1 MSKQELIREDP
12 IFEEI
17 EFEELTEAED
27 KDGTKL
33 LTIKGTASRGNM
45 FNKNNRMYPTEVLGK
60 VVEKLQPIINRGS
73 FLGQLDHPNGG
84 FFGPGR
90 GDLEGAAIKF
100 TSMWMEGDDMK
111 FTGNVIPTTAGK
123 ELEALLRS
131 KVGIGMSTRGYG
143 TMIPFKKPNGKEDKS
158 KVVVQD
164 DYELMGVDAVL
175 TPANH
180 FGKIGRYEHK
190 EGGNHVDLTMDMF
203 KKDYSELYDEVKAE
217 VTEAV
222 KADLEKDFDARVE
235 TAVAEKSEE
244 IKVAAKAEVMDSDEV
259 KNLKQ
264 TVSDIVESLKP
275 LIPGQAEYEDAKLKE
290 EIDSLK
296 DQLSVVQTDREAIK
310 GELDA
315 LKAEKVAADEKAKVV
330 DYINAKID
338 GQRFAE
344 QLKKRLEK
352 CETVEQV
359 DESFDAEVEYI
370 NSLLEDKEDPAGKGR
385 VTSEAHNDSTK
396 KQLDEQK
403 KRQQSLAGIVI
414 KQEGGN

>member
-45 FNKNNRMYPTEVLGK
+45 FNKNNRMYPTEVLNK
-60 VVEKLQPIINRGS
+60 VVEKLQPVIKRGS
-73 FLGQLDHPNGG
+73 FLGQLDHPGGG

-90 GDLEGAAIKF
+90 GDLEAAAIKF
-100 TSMWMEGDDMK
+100 TNMWMEGDDMK
-111 FTGNVIPTTAGK
+111 FTGNVIPTNAGK
-123 ELEALLRS
+123 NLEALLRS

-143 TMIPFKKPNGKEDKS
+143 TQLPHKKKDGKEDTTKL
-158 KVVVQD
+158 VVQD
-164 DYELMGVDAVL
+164 DFELMGVDAVL

-180 FGKIGRYEHK
+180 FGKIAKYEHK
-190 EGGNHVDLTMDMF
+190 EGGNNVELTMELF

-222 KADLEKDFDARVE
+222 KADLEKDFEARVE
-235 TAVAEKSEE
+235 TAIAEKTDE
-244 IKVAAKAEVMDSDEV
+244 IKEAAKAEVMDSDEV

-275 LIPGQAEYEDAKLKE
+275 LIPGQAEYEDAKKQE

-296 DQLSVVQTDREAIK
+296 EQLSVMQTDREAVK
-310 GELDA
+310 AELDG
-315 LKAEKVAADEKAKVV
+315 LKAKEAAAEEKAKVV
-330 DYINAKID
+330 EHINAKVD

-352 CETVEQV
+352 CQTIEQV

-370 NSLLEDKEDPAGKGR
+370 NSLLEDAEEPTGSGK
-385 VTSEAHNDSTK
+385 VKLESQNDATK
-396 KQLDEQK
+396 KQLDEEK
-403 KRQQSLAGIVI
+403 KRQQALAGIVT
-414 KQEGGN
+414 KQEGGK